1 MNVRYHEVALLRVV
15 NVDVV
20 DSCPGWEPILS
31 RITQGANK
39 TSLTTATVN
48 FHHGDIVSEF
58 SKFKELFT
66 CADFVTLM
74 FTLNELIT
82 TQGKV
87 PATKFLVEL
96 IKAIP
101 KGSLIL
107 VLPHVHD
114 VDVDC
119 GFSDVLC
126 YRSCRKA
133 LPCVV
138 LSRSTSWPGKG
149 VGSGK

>member
-1 MNVRYHEVALLRVV
+1 MNVRYHEIALRVV

-31 RITQGANK
+31 RITQSANK

-48 FHHGDIVSEF
+48 FHHGDIVSEY
-58 SKFKELFT
+58 SKFEELFT

-101 KGSLIL
+101 KGALIL
-107 VLPHVHD
+107 VLPHVYD

-133 LPCVV
+133 LPSVV